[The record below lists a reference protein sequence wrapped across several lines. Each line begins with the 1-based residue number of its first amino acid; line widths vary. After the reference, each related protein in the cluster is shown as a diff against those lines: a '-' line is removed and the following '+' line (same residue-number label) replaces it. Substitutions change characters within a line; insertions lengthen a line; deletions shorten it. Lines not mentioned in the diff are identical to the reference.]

1 MRWLRTFL
9 GVAESVDERVRRVDA
24 LRWVVVDV
32 ETSGLDRQ
40 SDALLAIGA
49 VAVRERRV
57 AVADSF
63 EIVMRQKAA
72 STRANILIHGIG
84 EQAQREGVEPRD
96 AIRAFLDYAG
106 PAPLVGFHASFDRA
120 FLARATRF
128 HLGLTLNADWLDL
141 AALAPALNPGVRAKA
156 LDEWLDHFGLS
167 VTQRH
172 DASADAFATAALF
185 LRLLAQQPPAQR
197 DFRSLQR
204 LALAQR
210 FAGGG

>member
-1 MRWLRTFL
+1 MRWLKTFL
-9 GVAESVDERVRRVDA
+9 GVAETVDERARRIAA

-32 ETSGLDRQ
+32 ETSGLDQ
-40 SDALLAIGA
+40 QADALLAIGA

-57 AVADSF
+57 VVADSF
-63 EIVMRQKAA
+63 ETVMRQQSA
-72 STRANILIHGIG
+72 STRSNILIHGIG
-84 EQAQREGVEPRD
+84 ERAQREGVEPRE
-96 AIRAFLDYAG
+96 AIGAFLDYAG

-120 FLARATRF
+120 FLARSVRF

-141 AALAPALNPGVRAKA
+141 AALAPALNPTVRAKA

-185 LRLLAQQPPAQR
+185 LRLLAQQPPGER

-210 FAGGG
+210 FAGNG